1 MSELARAVF
10 GYATLMGL
18 AWLIS
23 ENRKAIPWRTVI
35 GGVVLQTILTVMF
48 FKISFLKTTI
58 AGLNDVMQ
66 GLLMA
71 TKSGTS
77 AVFGYLGGAP
87 SPFASSGSG
96 SSFILAFQALP
107 IVLLMSVISAL
118 LFHWGVLPRL
128 VKLFSVLLEKIMNVS
143 GSVGLSTAANV
154 FLGMVEAPLLIKPY
168 LDQLSRGELFAVMS
182 VGMSGVAGSVMA
194 LYAGILSEQVP
205 DALGHIL
212 IASFVSAPAALAFS
226 ALMVPSEKGSSELP
240 VNIQQVD
247 TNSFDAIVRATSEGL
262 QTILQIGATLIV
274 FISLV
279 TLVNELLSWLT
290 VEEHPVTLQ
299 GILGYLM
306 APLAWLIGIPWDES
320 VMAGSLLGTKTVLN
334 ELVAYIDMAN
344 LPSGALSA
352 KSQLI
357 LTYAMCG
364 FANLGSLGILIGG
377 MTAMTP
383 VHRKNILDLGL
394 RTIVAGTLA
403 TLSCGCIV
411 SYLIH

>member
-10 GYATLMGL
+10 GYATLVGL

-23 ENRKAIPWRTVI
+23 ENRRAIPWRTVI
-35 GGVVLQTILTVMF
+35 GGVALQTILTLMF

-58 AGLNDVMQ
+58 AGLNNVMQ

-168 LDQLSRGELFAVMS
+168 LDKLSRGELFAVMS

-226 ALMVPSEKGSSELP
+226 ALMVPSEKGASELS
-240 VNIQQVD
+240 VNIQRVD
-247 TNSFDAIVRATSEGL
+247 TNSFDAIVRATTEGL

-279 TLVNELLSWLT
+279 TLVNELLGWLPLG
-290 VEEHPVTLQ
+290 EQHVTLQ
-299 GILGYLM
+299 GLLGYLM

-320 VMAGSLLGTKTVLN
+320 VVAGSLLGTKTVLN

-344 LPSGALSA
+344 LPSGALSV

-383 VHRKNILDLGL
+383 VHRKNILDLGV

-411 SYLIH
+411 SYLIK

>member
-1 MSELARAVF
+1 M
-10 GYATLMGL
+10 
-18 AWLIS
+18 
-23 ENRKAIPWRTVI
+23 
-35 GGVVLQTILTVMF
+35 
-48 FKISFLKTTI
+48 
-58 AGLNDVMQ
+58 
-66 GLLMA
+66 
-71 TKSGTS
+71 
-77 AVFGYLGGAP
+77 
-87 SPFASSGSG
+87 
-96 SSFILAFQALP
+96 
-107 IVLLMSVISAL
+107 
-118 LFHWGVLPRL
+118 
-128 VKLFSVLLEKIMNVS
+128 
-143 GSVGLSTAANV
+143 
-154 FLGMVEAPLLIKPY
+154 
-168 LDQLSRGELFAVMS
+168 
-182 VGMSGVAGSVMA
+182 
-194 LYAGILSEQVP
+194 
-205 DALGHIL
+205 
-212 IASFVSAPAALAFS
+212 
-226 ALMVPSEKGSSELP
+226 
-240 VNIQQVD
+240 
-247 TNSFDAIVRATSEGL
+247 

>member
-1 MSELARAVF
+1 MSELAKAVF
-10 GYATLMGL
+10 GYAMLLGI

-23 ENRKAIPWRTVI
+23 ENRKAIRWHTVI
-35 GGVVLQTILTVMF
+35 GGVALQTVFTIMF
-48 FKISFLKTTI
+48 FKIAVLKTMI

-66 GLLMA
+66 SLLTA
-71 TKSGTS
+71 TRSGTS

-87 SPFASSGSG
+87 SPFTASGSG

-107 IVLLMSVISAL
+107 IVLLMSVLSAL

-128 VKLFSVLLEKIMNVS
+128 VKLFSIVLEKIMNVS
-143 GSVGLSTAANV
+143 GTVGLSTAANV

-168 LDQLSRGELFAVMS
+168 LKRLSRGDLFAVMA

-194 LYAGILSEQVP
+194 LYAGILSERVP

-226 ALMVPSEKGSSELP
+226 ALMVPSEKGAGDLP
-240 VNIQQVD
+240 VQIQQID

-262 QTILQIGATLIV
+262 HTIVQIGGTLIV

-279 TLVNELLSWLT
+279 TLVNELLSW
-290 VEEHPVTLQ
+290 VPFGAEHVTLQ
-299 GILGYLM
+299 RLLGYVM
-306 APLAWLIGIPWDES
+306 APLAWLIGIPWSES
-320 VMAGSLLGTKTVLN
+320 LVAGSLLGTKTVLN
-334 ELVAYIDMAN
+334 ELVAYIDMAD
-344 LPSGALSA
+344 LPEAALSA
-352 KSQLI
+352 KSRII

-377 MTAMTP
+377 MTAMAP
-383 VHRKNILDLGL
+383 SHRKNILELGV

-403 TLSCGCIV
+403 TLSCGAIV
-411 SYLIH
+411 SYLVS

>member
-35 GGVVLQTILTVMF
+35 GGVLLQTILTVMF

-168 LDQLSRGELFAVMS
+168 LDKLSRGELFAVMS

-377 MTAMTP
+377 LTAMTP

>member
-168 LDQLSRGELFAVMS
+168 LDKLSRGELFAVMS

-226 ALMVPSEKGSSELP
+226 ALMVPSEKG
-240 VNIQQVD
+240 N
-247 TNSFDAIVRATSEGL
+247 
-262 QTILQIGATLIV
+262 
-274 FISLV
+274 
-279 TLVNELLSWLT
+279 
-290 VEEHPVTLQ
+290 
-299 GILGYLM
+299 
-306 APLAWLIGIPWDES
+306 
-320 VMAGSLLGTKTVLN
+320 
-334 ELVAYIDMAN
+334 
-344 LPSGALSA
+344 
-352 KSQLI
+352 
-357 LTYAMCG
+357 
-364 FANLGSLGILIGG
+364 
-377 MTAMTP
+377 
-383 VHRKNILDLGL
+383 
-394 RTIVAGTLA
+394 
-403 TLSCGCIV
+403 CIW
-411 SYLIH
+411 

>member
-168 LDQLSRGELFAVMS
+168 LDKLSRGELFAVMS

>member
-168 LDQLSRGELFAVMS
+168 LDKLSRGELFAVMS

-411 SYLIH
+411 SYLIY

>member
-168 LDQLSRGELFAVMS
+168 LDKLSRGELFAVMS

-377 MTAMTP
+377 LTAMTP